1 MFQGYALVALLLAI
15 GVILLIGELLL
26 PTAGL
31 VGLIGVVAIIAA
43 IVVAGMQNV
52 WAAALLT
59 VALAIATPL
68 LWGLWMKIWPRTPI
82 GRRVI
87 LPPVDSTP
95 PPPPVTVGQAGVAI
109 SQLRPMGICEFAS
122 PQGASIRVEA
132 HSEHGMI
139 EPGTTIR
146 VVALVNNRPTV
157 RIA

>member
-1 MFQGYALVALLLAI
+1 MLQSYGLVGLLLAI

-31 VGLIGVVAIIAA
+31 VGLVGLMAMIAA
-43 IVVAGMQNV
+43 IVVAGIQNV
-52 WAAALLT
+52 WAAALLP

-68 LWGLWMKIWPRTPI
+68 LWGLWMRIWPRTPI

-109 SQLRPMGICEFAS
+109 SQLRPMGTCEFATS
-122 PQGASIRVEA
+122 QGAS
-132 HSEHGMI
+132 
-139 EPGTTIR
+139 
-146 VVALVNNRPTV
+146 V
-157 RIA
+157 R